1 MKEILLEAKT
11 RERKGTRKVKKVR
24 KEGIIPAV
32 VYGPGEDSIAL
43 ELDEKSFVQCIREG
57 VSESVIITLKI
68 DNDSSKEKK
77 VLIREI
83 QHDPVWERILHV
95 DFQHISMVKKITV
108 TVPIHLVGT
117 AAGVLDGGIL
127 QPSIR
132 ELEVECLPTDIP
144 ERVEV
149 DVTHLKIGDAMHVK
163 DIHLEKVTVLTDLD
177 GSVVSVVP
185 PTVYKEPEVKVAEEA
200 VVEPEVVGEEK
211 PEEAKEK
218 TEKEAKAEKKEAKAE
233 KKEEPKKK
241 EESKPQEKKEKK

>member
-1 MKEILLEAKT
+1 MKEVLLQAKS
-11 RERKGTRKVKKVR
+11 RAKKGTRQVKKLR

-32 VYGPGEDSIAL
+32 VYGPEEDSVPL
-43 ELDEKSFVQCIREG
+43 ELDEKSFLKVLREG

-83 QHDPVWERILHV
+83 QHDPVWDRILHV
-95 DFQHISMVKKITV
+95 DFQHISMAKEITV
-108 TVPIHLVGT
+108 TVPIHLVGI
-117 AAGVLDGGIL
+117 AVGVTDGGIL

-132 ELEVECLPTDIP
+132 ELEVECLPGDIP

-149 DVTHLKIGDAMHVK
+149 DVTALKIGDAIHVK
-163 DIHLEKVTVLTDLD
+163 DIRLEKVVILTDAE

-185 PTVYKEPEVKVAEEA
+185 PSVYKEPEVKVAEEA
-200 VVEPEVVGEEK
+200 AAEPEVVGEEK
-211 PEEAKEK
+211 PEEGKE
-218 TEKEAKAEKKEAKAE
+218 EKPEKEAKAE

-241 EESKPQEKKEKK
+241 EEAKPGEKKEKK